1 MEETLEI
8 KRPKLL
14 LADDSITIRKVVE
27 LTFAEE
33 GVDVFAVGDG
43 DAAMQ
48 KFVEI
53 EPDIVLVDVN
63 MPDPDGYHICEMIKQ
78 DESTKDIPVLLL
90 VGSFEPF
97 DTAEA
102 ERVGADGFLTKPF
115 QSVREL
121 VGKVTELLGEQE
133 TFTPPP
139 AETADIESLY
149 TSSVSETYRGPDST
163 TDAFLGDA
171 GMDDDLIDT
180 SFLRDGPEQEP
191 FADTKPEET
200 FQGYD
205 WMAQQV
211 DTPEPEA
218 AGAGLEEEPRRVTAI
233 EMYDSEPG
241 PPAETQR
248 EAEYEREPERET
260 AFDMYEPE
268 LELESVPP
276 DPPAVEAQPE
286 NSNSFEIV
294 ANEFADTLEVGEKQH
309 QALNNGFATEEPQ
322 PEDPVSFERVADGS
336 DDNLDVEEPQPEPPN
351 SSSAEEAHVENTNS
365 FERVDDEFED
375 TLGVDEPQSEPAQN
389 DAASAESLSYEPSV
403 EFIEIIA
410 QRVIDKLS
418 DKAIRDIARETVPRI
433 TEKLIREALEETKK
447 RES

>member
-1 MEETLEI
+1 MEETIEI

-14 LADDSITIRKVVE
+14 LADDSITVRKVVE

-180 SFLRDGPEQEP
+180 SFLGDGPEQEP
-191 FADTKPEET
+191 FADAKPDET

-218 AGAGLEEEPRRVTAI
+218 ASVGLEEEPRRVTAI
-233 EMYDSEPG
+233 EMYESELET
-241 PPAETQR
+241 PPDTQQAEH
-248 EAEYEREPERET
+248 EREPERET

-294 ANEFADTLEVGEKQH
+294 ANEFADTLEIGEKH
-309 QALNNGFATEEPQ
+309 AEALNNGFATEEAQ
-322 PEDPVSFERVADGS
+322 AEDPISFERVADEF
-336 DDNLDVEEPQPEPPN
+336 DDTVDIEEPQPEPPK
-351 SSSAEEAHVENTNS
+351 SSPAEEAHLENTSS

-389 DAASAESLSYEPSV
+389 DAATAESLSYEPSV

-410 QRVIDKLS
+410 QRVIDRLS

-447 RES
+447 QQS